1 MTTLYFFF
9 SFQYRLY
16 LLSILEI
23 IVLVYDHQIF
33 MHQISLYFFLLTQVG
48 QFCVSPDHVYLD
60 SCHDMKLFQS
70 LLHEA
75 MIKYFGTNPQKAEN
89 FTRIINTRHQQRLV
103 AYRDVSDH
111 GGTHLLEGLFSGGSQ
126 PDENDLWVE
135 IFICF
140 FFF

>member
-1 MTTLYFFF
+1 MDTLFFP
-9 SFQYRLY
+9 Q
-16 LLSILEI
+16 
-23 IVLVYDHQIF
+23 
-33 MHQISLYFFLLTQVG
+33 TQVG

-60 SCHDMKLFQS
+60 SCHDIKLFQS

-135 IFICF
+135 ILICF
-140 FFF
+140 FF